1 MILTELIEDV
11 KRIALQ
17 AGEFIAEERL
27 KFDQSAVEYKYVNNV
42 VSYVDKEAEV
52 LIVRELS
59 AILPEAGFIT
69 EEDTVTDN
77 KETTLKWIID
87 PLDGTAN
94 FIHGLPHYSV
104 SIALVDGNE
113 PLLGVVYHIC
123 TKDIFWATRGGGTF
137 KNTEQV
143 FVSKTKTLGESLLAT
158 GFPYYKFEEQDKY
171 LQILEAL
178 MQKTHGLRRFGSAAL
193 DLAYVAC
200 GYYDGFFEFNLN
212 SWDMA
217 AGILLITEAGGQVSD
232 FSGGQNHLFGG
243 DIVAGNEAHAPLL
256 EEIKKYW

>member
-1 MILTELIEDV
+1 MILTELINDV

-42 VSYVDKEAEV
+42 VSYVDKEAER
-52 LIVRELS
+52 LIVKELNS
-59 AILPEAGFIT
+59 ILPEAGFIT
-69 EEDTVTDN
+69 EEDTVTDSKN
-77 KETTLKWIID
+77 TKLKWIID

-123 TKDIFWATRGGGTF
+123 TKDIFWAIRGGGTF
-137 KNTEQV
+137 RNSEKV
-143 FVSKTKTLGESLLAT
+143 FVSNTKTLGESLLAT

-217 AGILLITEAGGQVSD
+217 AGILLITEAGGKVSD
-232 FSGGQNHLFGG
+232 FDGGQNHLFGG
-243 DIVAGNEAHAPLL
+243 NIVAGNAVHTPLL
-256 EEIKKYW
+256 EEIKKFW

>member
-1 MILTELIEDV
+1 MILTELIEEV

-17 AGEFIAEERL
+17 AGEFIAAERL

-42 VSYVDKEAEV
+42 VSYVDKEAEM
-52 LIVRELS
+52 LIVKELTS
-59 AILPEAGFIT
+59 ILPEAGFIT
-69 EEDTVTDN
+69 EEDTVSNDKDTQ
-77 KETTLKWIID
+77 LKWIID

-137 KNTEQV
+137 KNREQV

-217 AGILLITEAGGQVSD
+217 AGILLITEAGGHVSD

-243 DIVAGNEAHAPLL
+243 DIVAGNDVHTPLL
-256 EEIKKYW
+256 EEIKKFW